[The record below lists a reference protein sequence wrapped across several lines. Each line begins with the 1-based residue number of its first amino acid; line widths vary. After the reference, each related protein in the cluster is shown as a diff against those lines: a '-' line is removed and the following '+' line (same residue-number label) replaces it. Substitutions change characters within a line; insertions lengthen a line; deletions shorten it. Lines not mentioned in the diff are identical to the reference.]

1 MLERRM
7 PKRPVDVDKD
17 AGSETCA
24 PLGFVRRYSMATLL
38 IRHARLL
45 ATMDAERREIADGAL
60 SIRDRA
66 IEQVGRTD
74 ELPAAA
80 DRVIDASDRVV
91 LPGLVNT
98 HHHLFQSLTRAV
110 PGAQDAR
117 LFHWLKT
124 LYPIWTGIDAEAI
137 YISAKLALAELL
149 LSGCT
154 TAADHLYLFP
164 NGARLDDEIRAA
176 QELGVR
182 FHPCRGSMSL
192 GESEG
197 GLPPDSIVEHDEDAI
212 LADCRRVLESYHQPE
227 RYGMCRIAIAPCA
240 PFNVSEGLMRRSAE
254 LARAYGVRL
263 HTHVA
268 ETLDEEAYCL
278 QRVGLRPIR
287 YMEALGWL
295 GPDVWWAHVVWP
307 NADELALLAAT
318 QTGVAHCPSS
328 NMRLG
333 SGIAPI
339 REYLTAGVPVGLA
352 VDGSASNDSGHMLA
366 EARQAL
372 LLQRVTKGADALTAR
387 QALELATRG
396 GAAVLGRDDIGALA
410 PGMAADL
417 VAFDLNSL
425 DLAGAQADPLAALL
439 FCAPQKADLAVVNGR
454 VLVEDGA
461 LVDLDVAQLV
471 AQHNALSA
479 RLLRGI

>member
-1 MLERRM
+1 
-7 PKRPVDVDKD
+7 
-17 AGSETCA
+17 
-24 PLGFVRRYSMATLL
+24 
-38 IRHARLL
+38 
-45 ATMDAERREIADGAL
+45 
-60 SIRDRA
+60 
-66 IEQVGRTD
+66 
-74 ELPAAA
+74 
-80 DRVIDASDRVV
+80 
-91 LPGLVNT
+91 
-98 HHHLFQSLTRAV
+98 
-110 PGAQDAR
+110 
-117 LFHWLKT
+117 
-124 LYPIWTGIDAEAI
+124 
-137 YISAKLALAELL
+137 
-149 LSGCT
+149 
-154 TAADHLYLFP
+154 LFP

-176 QELGVR
+176 QEIGIR

-197 GLPPDSIVEHDEDAI
+197 GLPPDSIVEHDEDDI
-212 LADCRRVLESYHQPE
+212 LADCRRVLETYHQPGP
-227 RYGMCRIAIAPCA
+227 YGMCRIAIAPCA

-268 ETLDEEAYCL
+268 ETLDEEAYC
-278 QRVGLRPIR
+278 QKRVGMRPIR
-287 YMEALGWL
+287 YMQSLDWL

-307 NADELALLAAT
+307 NAEELALLAET
-318 QTGVAHCPSS
+318 HTGVAHCPSS

-339 REYLTAGVPVGLA
+339 REYLAAGVPVGLA

-387 QALELATRG
+387 QALELATLG

-417 VAFDLNSL
+417 VAFDLTSL
-425 DLAGAQADPLAALL
+425 DLAGAQADPLAALP

-454 VLVEDGA
+454 VLVEGGA
-461 LVDLDVAQLV
+461 LLGLDVAQL
-471 AQHNALSA
+471 ADQHNALSA
-479 RLLRGI
+479 KLLRGAGTTNHTKYTKSRSSH